1 MTKLNFTRITL
12 HMTANFWPKKALDH
26 HDFAYDMDAKS
37 HPTPDK
43 FVQGFLKYSP
53 GVLLA
58 MYGCFNWIHGAII
71 SKKERKLHRNGKFGV
86 AILVTAWAL
95 KVYFLQGMYVF
106 IIFFVW
112 TCYSHT
118 QAYGLG
124 LSWTRIDAYW
134 QNFVVLVAICGHKVN
149 LHFANRW
156 TKNKDSNSVWQ

>member
-1 MTKLNFTRITL
+1 MATKNGRIIPSKKRISCK
-12 HMTANFWPKKALDH
+12 TANFSVKKPLGH
-26 HDFAYDMDAKS
+26 HDFAYDIVAES
-37 HPTPDK
+37 HPTPHK
-43 FVQGFLKYSP
+43 CVHGFLKYSP
-53 GVLLA
+53 AVHLA

-118 QAYGLG
+118 HAYRLG
-124 LSWTRIDAYW
+124 LSWTRIDAY
-134 QNFVVLVAICGHKVN
+134 
-149 LHFANRW
+149 
-156 TKNKDSNSVWQ
+156 